1 MGLDINS
8 VRFLIQAR
16 RSGVEFGEVLTF
28 GRQDLNVFPNKMVQL
43 LEAAGYDATRFKG
56 QDKALHAEPCFLSL
70 GATKV
75 HSMDVSD
82 FEGAS
87 VVHDLNQPITVA
99 LKERFDVVY
108 DGGTLEHVFNFPT
121 ALKNCMEMV
130 RVGGRFFT
138 HTVANNWCGH
148 GFYQFSPEL
157 FYRALSREN
166 GFEVE
171 RMIIHRA
178 GPYGGW
184 YEVADPERIRSRVE
198 LITFSPVMLLVQARR
213 IASVPIFSQSPQQS
227 DYTPRWQSR
236 STSGEDGQPLP
247 NPYSAPRPWLSR
259 YLPGLA
265 RLLHVIK
272 IGVGLYWKQS
282 LLNRKCFRPAR
293 KF

>member
-1 MGLDINS
+1 M
-8 VRFLIQAR
+8 
-16 RSGVEFGEVLTF
+16 EFGEVLTF

-43 LEAAGYDATRFKG
+43 LEAAGYDAARFQG
-56 QDKALHAEPCFLSL
+56 QDKALHSEPCFLSL

-87 VVHDLNQPITVA
+87 VVHDLNQPIPVA

-138 HTVANNWCGH
+138 HTVTNNWCGH

-178 GPYGGW
+178 GPYGSW
-184 YEVADPERIRSRVE
+184 YEVADPELIRSRVE

-213 IASVPIFSQSPQQS
+213 TASVPIFSQSPQQS
-227 DYTPRWQSR
+227 DYTPRWQSG
-236 STSGEDGQPLP
+236 TSSEDGKPLP
-247 NPYSAPRPWLSR
+247 NPYAAPRPWLAR

-293 KF
+293 KL